1 MWRQTIHDH
10 EELTMRRIRLGFLLA
25 LLLVGLAHAA
35 TLRAQATTTVERF
48 TDPFVFDDV
57 NPCNDEP
64 VVVTGELN
72 ITVRTT
78 VDSQGTTHVAY
89 TLVPSQVRGEG
100 ASGAAYKAV
109 GGQREHF
116 NFTESDFPIVDT
128 FTSVFNLVSQSGAD
142 NFSNHIV
149 FHITITGDGIT
160 RVELEHIS
168 EECRG

>member
-1 MWRQTIHDH
+1 
-10 EELTMRRIRLGFLLA
+10 MRRIRLGFLLA

-57 NPCNDEP
+57 NPCNGEP

-78 VDSQGTTHVAY
+78 VDSQGKTHVAY

-116 NFTESDFPIVDT
+116 NFVTPNDSAINDT
-128 FTSVFNLVSQSGAD
+128 FTETFNLISAGATG
-142 NFSNHIV
+142 NFYAHTT

-160 RVELEHIS
+160 RVDLEHIS

>member
-35 TLRAQATTTVERF
+35 PLRAQATTTVERF

-57 NPCNDEP
+57 NPCNGES

-78 VDSQGTTHVAY
+78 VDSQRKTHVAY
-89 TLVPSQVRGEG
+89 TLVPSQVQGEG

-116 NFTESDFPIVDT
+116 NITESDFPIVDT
-128 FTSVFNLVSQSGAD
+128 FTETFNLISAGVTD
-142 NFSNHIV
+142 NFYAHTT